1 MNNLLSVLLVFFV
14 VYEVFVDVYCL
25 FIFGLEI
32 EEVVINREVFFV
44 FVSIMVSKV
53 FYILNIGW

>member
-44 FVSIMVSKV
+44 FVSIMVSRV